1 MAKAFDPENGPLTDK
16 PNPNRSEKGALRN
29 LFMGAI
35 GSYKNPHSHR
45 NVKLDPVEACEMILL
60 GNHLFKIVE
69 SRATKT

>member
-1 MAKAFDPENGPLTDK
+1 
-16 PNPNRSEKGALRN
+16 
-29 LFMGAI
+29 MGAI